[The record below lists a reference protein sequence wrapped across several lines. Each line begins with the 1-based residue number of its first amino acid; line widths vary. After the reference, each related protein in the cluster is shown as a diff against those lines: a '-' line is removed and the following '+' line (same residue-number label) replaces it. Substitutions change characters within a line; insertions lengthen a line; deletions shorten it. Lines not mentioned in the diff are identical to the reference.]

1 MENQKSAK
9 VISIIALIISIIA
22 LLISLLICY
31 GKCPCC
37 NNADEKASEQCTQSN
52 QDITTDQGEGEGTAQ
67 VQVVEEGESAPQRT
81 NIDLTEK
88 KKKAQVFV
96 DLGLPSGTLWRDMN
110 EEAGLMTYEDAL
122 ATYGKQLPS
131 KKQYTEL
138 LEKCTWKKLKN
149 GGYKVVGPNGNYIV
163 FPYDGFINCT
173 GELRGVNEFGDY
185 WTSTAKEGS
194 EEAWRV
200 VFSDKKEPSIILHN
214 RCYARGIRI
223 VKKQ

>member
-9 VISIIALIISIIA
+9 TISIIALIISIIA
-22 LLISLLICY
+22 LIISLMICC
-31 GKCPCC
+31 GKCPCSWF
-37 NNADEKASEQCTQSN
+37 AQDEEPQQV
-52 QDITTDQGEGEGTAQ
+52 AQ
-67 VQVVEEGESAPQRT
+67 VDQNVATEPAEPQQEQVVIEETEPEPQRAA
-81 NIDLTEK
+81 IDLTEK
-88 KKKAQVFV
+88 KKRAQVFV
-96 DLGLPSGTLWRDMN
+96 DLGLPSGTLWRDIN
-110 EEAGLMTYEDAL
+110 EEAGLMTYEDAV

-138 LEKCTWKKLKN
+138 LEKYTWKKLKN

-173 GELRGVNEFGDY
+173 GEQRGVNEFGDY
-185 WTSTAKEGS
+185 WTSSAKEGT
-194 EEAWRV
+194 EEAWRI

-223 VKKQ
+223 IKK